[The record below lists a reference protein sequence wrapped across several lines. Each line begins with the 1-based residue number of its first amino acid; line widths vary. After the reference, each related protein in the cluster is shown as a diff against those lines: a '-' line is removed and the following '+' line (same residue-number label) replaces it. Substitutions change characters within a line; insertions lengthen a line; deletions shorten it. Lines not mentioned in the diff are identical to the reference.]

1 MGGGLR
7 VSATV
12 AQVLELVNGIAPF
25 ELAEEWDNVGLLAGN
40 PENAV
45 ERVLCALDLRMDVIE
60 EAKRRGCQLIVTHHP
75 ILFRGR
81 KNLRETDAEGRL
93 LCALVRSGIAM
104 IAAHTNFD
112 NAHPGV
118 NDALATMLGLEN
130 VGVLENGMRIGDAKQ
145 TDFGLFCKTAEAA
158 LRGPVRCYGDRERR
172 ISRVAVLGGAGEDY
186 ARQALEAGADVYL
199 TGEMAYHK
207 ALDAADNG
215 LCVIEAGHA
224 ATEYPAIS
232 LLCRGLQNA
241 ADAVQYGI
249 CVLQSES
256 EVFF

>member
-1 MGGGLR
+1 MP
-7 VSATV
+7 ATV
-12 AQVLELVNGIAPF
+12 AQMLEIVNSIAPF

-40 PENAV
+40 PESPV
-45 ERVLCALDLRMDVIE
+45 ERVLCALDLRLDVVR
-60 EAKRRGCQLIVTHHP
+60 EAQNKGCQLIVTHHP

-81 KNLRETDAEGRL
+81 KNLLETDAEGRM

-118 NDALATMLGLEN
+118 NDALAAALGLED
-130 VGVLENGMRIGDAKQ
+130 VAVLENGMRLGTIKQ
-145 TDFGLFCKTAEAA
+145 TKFGLFCDAARDA
-158 LRGPVRCYGDRERR
+158 LRGPVRCYGDPMRR
-172 ISRVAVLGGAGEDY
+172 IQRVAVLGGAGENF

-207 ALDAADNG
+207 GLDATDNG
-215 LCVIEAGHA
+215 LCVIEAGHC

>member
-1 MGGGLR
+1 MP
-7 VSATV
+7 ATV

-25 ELAEEWDNVGLLAGN
+25 ELAEAWDNVGLLAGH
-40 PENAV
+40 PDSRV
-45 ERVLCALDLRMDVIE
+45 DKVLCALDLRTDVVE
-60 EAKRRGCQLIVTHHP
+60 EARRKGCQLIVTHHP

-112 NAHPGV
+112 NASPGV
-118 NDALATMLGLEN
+118 NDALAAALGLEN
-130 VGVLENGMRIGDAKQ
+130 VIALENGMRLGDVKQ
-145 TDFGLFCKTAEAA
+145 TDFGMFCKGAEAA
-158 LRGPVRCYGDRERR
+158 LHGPARCYGDPARVIR
-172 ISRVAVLGGAGEDY
+172 RVAVLGGAGEDF
-186 ARQALEAGADVYL
+186 ASQALEAGADVYV

-207 ALDAADNG
+207 GLDAADNG
-215 LCVIEAGHA
+215 LCVVEAGHA

-232 LLCRGLQNA
+232 LLCGGLQNA
-241 ADAVQYGI
+241 ADALQYGI